1 MNVHTQECACW
12 RGRSLTLTLCP
23 ESVKCPSWNELCSC
37 SRGGWLPNPSFQSLL
52 KVKGISITEALTG
65 EGGTFQQAD
74 VLSAPHLCVQF
85 AEAACGGATVMLN
98 GAIEAP
104 FDPKRSVPRPLNLL
118 RSWLEMA
125 FSHMGSLHFSV
136 FGSAEVPNLSPA
148 KVRKLTVVLAMPIN
162 PK

>member
-1 MNVHTQECACW
+1 MCTAAWRREHGEKSCAALAARCID
-12 RGRSLTLTLCP
+12 
-23 ESVKCPSWNELCSC
+23 
-37 SRGGWLPNPSFQSLL
+37 SFQSLL

-65 EGGTFQQAD
+65 EGATFQQAD

-104 FDPKRSVPRPLNLL
+104 FDPRRSVPRPLNLL

-148 KVRKLTVVLAMPIN
+148 KVRKLTVVLAMPMN